1 MGVDVKKAEIVS
13 AEEGKRLATMFG
25 CIASATAL
33 SAWASW
39 VSKTASAVAKYP
51 SPQTDAEIVDVVEGT
66 GKCAGM
72 AGHIIVRCSVANFWT
87 GEGV

>member
-39 VSKTASAVAKYP
+39 VLRLTDQPMVGWNVGWLFGWSAPTLFFVFCVA
-51 SPQTDAEIVDVVEGT
+51 
-66 GKCAGM
+66 
-72 AGHIIVRCSVANFWT
+72 II
-87 GEGV
+87 